1 MKNIKNIILEELT
14 RLTEKD
20 YQAPPE
26 IIDALK
32 EKLKMNP
39 LIRYVDSLKAVNS
52 LPPSYEVRLLNGQSF
67 DIYYEDFSLM
77 VKIGAKEYYVLDM
90 DERSEAIEDINRL
103 LTKRPITPFTAPE
116 EEAGEEAEGGAA
128 GGAAGGATPPS
139 PPPGGGDS
147 NVAMEPDEDESEEDE
162 PAEEPEEA

>member
-14 RLTEKD
+14 RLTEKN

-77 VKIGAKEYYVLDM
+77 VKIGSKEYYLMDM
-90 DERSEAIEDINRL
+90 SERNEAMTHINKL
-103 LTKRPITPFTAPE
+103 LTIQPITPFTAPE
-116 EEAGEEAEGGAA
+116 GEEEEETTGGTT
-128 GGAAGGATPPS
+128 GGTTPS
-139 PPPGGGDS
+139 PGGGDP
-147 NVAMEPDEDESEEDE
+147 NVAMEPDDEEG
-162 PAEEPEEA
+162 EEPEEDEEDEDEA